1 MLEARNAGAFSP
13 AYDILLD
20 GRPLT
25 RWEASWWR
33 SRGTF
38 ALDGQTYEVQG
49 NRWGTQFT
57 LLDQFGGTV
66 ATAGK
71 LGRRE
76 WTVATGGRT
85 YHFRRASWWRQQED
99 LILDGQPAGWIRR
112 TSMWRR
118 AAQADL
124 PTLPR
129 PAQVFVFAIVLTM
142 WDHQAASAA

>member
-1 MLEARNAGAFSP
+1 MLEARKVGAFSP

-33 SRGTF
+33 SRGAFT
-38 ALDGQTYEVQG
+38 LDGQAYEVRG
-49 NRWGTQFT
+49 NGWGTQFT
-57 LLDQFGGTV
+57 LLDQFGGAV

-76 WTVATGGRT
+76 WTLTAGGRT
-85 YHFRRASWWRQQED
+85 YQFRRASWWKQQED
-99 LILDGQPAGWIRR
+99 LLLDGQPAGSILRP
-112 TSMWRR
+112 SMWRT

-124 PTLPR
+124 PTLPL

-142 WDHQAASAA
+142 WDNQASAAA